1 MRERNAKILYG
12 ITKTI
17 GILNLIMFWIV
28 TVIAVGMVG
37 INNIVTKAA
46 SILRVLYHN
55 VLLKIIN
62 DKIGAIAIFVLAIVV
77 ILIFLIIMITREH
90 TSFLGAV
97 NLCLFLGFGT
107 IAILKFKNFVY
118 YWGKESDLIIHRWN
132 LPIPYLK
139 VFVIAYFAVILLSL
153 LYFVFSSIYTVKQAG
168 NVVYNN
174 VPETPENVEEDK
186 EERVKKPAIVVNG
199 KVELGAEIQILA
211 YGHEAYARVTE
222 YDGEVMDFDVAKP
235 EEEPLV
241 EEPVEDVI
249 VEEPVEESVEEPIVE
264 ETVEEEPIIE
274 EPIVEEHLEEPVE
287 EEIEEE
293 PIAEE
298 THEPFSFG
306 GFSSEDSESELD
318 EDEEEEEDEFE
329 GEDDEEGFAVNQ
341 IYGQTTPSMGKI
353 NRIDF
358 DEKVEKSSPD
368 LKRHYNEIKNVI
380 MRYRNVHSRISKSG
394 DSFRCKGQ
402 KYVYMTIIGKTL
414 KVYLAL
420 DPFSIDQNVYHH
432 KDVSN
437 KKKYQVTPTL
447 LRVKS
452 ELSVK
457 KTIKLIE
464 VMFEDNMI
472 DVKRKVEEKD
482 YVQELLTALE
492 EKKAI
497 C

>member
-1 MRERNAKILYG
+1 MKEKNAKILYG

-17 GILNLIMFWIV
+17 GILNLVMFWVV
-28 TVIAVGMVG
+28 TVIAMGMVG
-37 INNIVTKAA
+37 ITNIVTKSAD
-46 SILRVLYHN
+46 IMRVLYHN

-90 TSFLGAV
+90 TSFLGAI
-97 NLCLFLGFGT
+97 NLCLFLGFT
-107 IAILKFKNFVY
+107 TVLALKPKNFAY
-118 YWGKESDLIIHRWN
+118 YWNKESDLIIQRWN
-132 LPIPYLK
+132 LPLPYLK
-139 VFVIAYFAVILLSL
+139 VFVLAYCAVIVLSL
-153 LYFVFSSIYTVKQAG
+153 FYFIFSSIYTTKQAG
-168 NVVYNN
+168 NVVYMNN
-174 VPETPENVEEDK
+174 PETIENLEEEK
-186 EERVKKPAIVVNG
+186 EEKVKKPAIVVNG

-235 EEEPLV
+235 EEEPS
-241 EEPVEDVI
+241 
-249 VEEPVEESVEEPIVE
+249 VEEPVEEVIEEQVEEPLVE
-264 ETVEEEPIIE
+264 ETVDEESMGEEP
-274 EPIVEEHLEEPVE
+274 VEEPVE
-287 EEIEEE
+287 EEIIEEE
-293 PIAEE
+293 PIAQESND
-298 THEPFSFG
+298 EPFSFG
-306 GFSSEDSESELD
+306 GFSSDEDETEED
-318 EDEEEEEDEFE
+318 EDEEDETEEDE
-329 GEDDEEGFAVNQ
+329 DEEDGLMVNQ
-341 IYGQTTPSMGKI
+341 IYGQTSSSIGKI
-353 NRIDF
+353 NKIDF
-358 DEKVEKSSPD
+358 DEKVEKASPD

-380 MRYRNVHSRISKSG
+380 MKYRNVHSRISKAG

-402 KYVYMTIIGKTL
+402 KYVYMTIVGKTL

-432 KDVSN
+432 RDVSN

-472 DVKRKVEEKD
+472 DVKKKVEEKD
-482 YVQELLTALE
+482 YVQELLDILE
-492 EKKAI
+492 AKKQPVENQ
-497 C
+497 

>member
-1 MRERNAKILYG
+1 MKEKNAKILYG

-17 GILNLIMFWIV
+17 GILNLFMFWVV
-28 TVIAVGMVG
+28 TVIAMGMVG
-37 INNIVTKAA
+37 ITNIVTKSAD
-46 SILRVLYHN
+46 IMRVLYHN

-90 TSFLGAV
+90 TSFLGAI
-97 NLCLFLGFGT
+97 NLCLFLGFT
-107 IAILKFKNFVY
+107 TVLALKPKNFAY
-118 YWGKESDLIIHRWN
+118 YWNKESDLIIQRWN
-132 LPIPYLK
+132 LPLPYLK
-139 VFVIAYFAVILLSL
+139 VFVIAYCAVIVLSL
-153 LYFVFSSIYTVKQAG
+153 FYFIFSSIYTTKQAG
-168 NVVYNN
+168 NVVYMNN
-174 VPETPENVEEDK
+174 PEAIENLEEEK
-186 EERVKKPAIVVNG
+186 EEKVKKPAIVVNG

-235 EEEPLV
+235 EEEPS
-241 EEPVEDVI
+241 
-249 VEEPVEESVEEPIVE
+249 VEEPVEEVIEEQVEEPLVE
-264 ETVEEEPIIE
+264 ETVDEESIGEEP
-274 EPIVEEHLEEPVE
+274 VEEPVE
-287 EEIEEE
+287 EEIIEEE
-293 PIAEE
+293 PIAQESNN
-298 THEPFSFG
+298 EPFSFG
-306 GFSSEDSESELD
+306 GFSSDEDETEED
-318 EDEEEEEDEFE
+318 EDEEDETEEDE
-329 GEDDEEGFAVNQ
+329 DEEDGLMANQ
-341 IYGQTTPSMGKI
+341 IYGQTSSSIGKI
-353 NRIDF
+353 NKIDF
-358 DEKVEKSSPD
+358 DEKVEKASPD

-380 MRYRNVHSRISKSG
+380 MKYRNVHSRISKAG

-402 KYVYMTIIGKTL
+402 KYVYMTIVGKTL

-432 KDVSN
+432 RDVSN

-472 DVKRKVEEKD
+472 DVKKKVEEKD
-482 YVQELLTALE
+482 YVQELLDILE
-492 EKKAI
+492 AKKQPVENQ
-497 C
+497 

>member
-1 MRERNAKILYG
+1 MKEKNAKILYG

-17 GILNLIMFWIV
+17 GILNLFMFWVV
-28 TVIAVGMVG
+28 TVIAMGMVG
-37 INNIVTKAA
+37 ITNIVTKSAD
-46 SILRVLYHN
+46 IMRVLYHN

-90 TSFLGAV
+90 TSFLGAI
-97 NLCLFLGFGT
+97 NLCLFLGFT
-107 IAILKFKNFVY
+107 TVLALKPKNFAY
-118 YWGKESDLIIHRWN
+118 YWNKESDLIIQRWN
-132 LPIPYLK
+132 LPLPYLK
-139 VFVIAYFAVILLSL
+139 VFVIAYCAVIVLSL
-153 LYFVFSSIYTVKQAG
+153 FYFIFSSIYTTKQAG
-168 NVVYNN
+168 NVVYMNN
-174 VPETPENVEEDK
+174 PETIENLEEEK
-186 EERVKKPAIVVNG
+186 EEKVKKPAIVVNG

-235 EEEPLV
+235 EEEPSVEKPV
-241 EEPVEDVI
+241 EEVI
-249 VEEPVEESVEEPIVE
+249 EEPVEEPLVE
-264 ETVEEEPIIE
+264 ETVEEELVGE
-274 EPIVEEHLEEPVE
+274 EPVEEPVE
-287 EEIEEE
+287 EEIIEEE
-293 PIAEE
+293 PITQESND
-298 THEPFSFG
+298 EPFSFG
-306 GFSSEDSESELD
+306 GFSSDEDETEED
-318 EDEEEEEDEFE
+318 EDEEDETEEDE
-329 GEDDEEGFAVNQ
+329 DEEDGLMVNQ
-341 IYGQTTPSMGKI
+341 IYGQTSSSIGKI
-353 NRIDF
+353 NKIDF
-358 DEKVEKSSPD
+358 DEKVEKASPD

-380 MRYRNVHSRISKSG
+380 MKYRNVHSRISKAG

-402 KYVYMTIIGKTL
+402 KYVYMTIVGKTL

-432 KDVSN
+432 RDVSN

-472 DVKRKVEEKD
+472 DVKKKVEEKD
-482 YVQELLTALE
+482 YVQELLDILE
-492 EKKAI
+492 AKKQPVENQ
-497 C
+497 

>member
-1 MRERNAKILYG
+1 MKEKNAKILYG

-17 GILNLIMFWIV
+17 GILNLVMFWVV
-28 TVIAVGMVG
+28 TVIAMGMVG
-37 INNIVTKAA
+37 ITNIVTKSAD
-46 SILRVLYHN
+46 IMRVLYHN

-90 TSFLGAV
+90 TSFLGAI
-97 NLCLFLGFGT
+97 NLCLFLGFT
-107 IAILKFKNFVY
+107 TVLALKPKNFAY
-118 YWGKESDLIIHRWN
+118 YWNKESDLIIQRWN
-132 LPIPYLK
+132 LPLPYLK
-139 VFVIAYFAVILLSL
+139 VFVIAYCAVIFLSL
-153 LYFVFSSIYTVKQAG
+153 FYFIFSSIYTTKQAG
-168 NVVYNN
+168 NVVYMNN
-174 VPETPENVEEDK
+174 PEAIENLEEEK
-186 EERVKKPAIVVNG
+186 EEKVKKPAIVVNG

-235 EEEPLV
+235 EEEPSVEKPV
-241 EEPVEDVI
+241 EEVI
-249 VEEPVEESVEEPIVE
+249 EEPVEEPLVE
-264 ETVEEEPIIE
+264 ETVEEELVGE
-274 EPIVEEHLEEPVE
+274 EPVEEPVE
-287 EEIEEE
+287 EEIIEEE
-293 PIAEE
+293 PIAQESNN
-298 THEPFSFG
+298 EPFSFG
-306 GFSSEDSESELD
+306 GFSSDEDETEEDED
-318 EDEEEEEDEFE
+318 EDEEDIEED
-329 GEDDEEGFAVNQ
+329 GLMVNQ
-341 IYGQTTPSMGKI
+341 IYGQTSSSMGKI
-353 NRIDF
+353 NKVDF
-358 DEKVEKSSPD
+358 DEKVEKASPD

-380 MRYRNVHSRISKSG
+380 MKYRNVHSRISKAG

-402 KYVYMTIIGKTL
+402 KYVYMTIVGKTL

-432 KDVSN
+432 RDVSN

-472 DVKRKVEEKD
+472 DVKKKVEEKD
-482 YVQELLTALE
+482 YVQELLDILE
-492 EKKAI
+492 AKKQPVENQ
-497 C
+497 

>member
-1 MRERNAKILYG
+1 MKEKNAKILYG

-17 GILNLIMFWIV
+17 GILNLFMFWVV
-28 TVIAVGMVG
+28 TVIAMGMVG
-37 INNIVTKAA
+37 ITNIVTKSAD
-46 SILRVLYHN
+46 IMRVLYHN

-90 TSFLGAV
+90 TSFLGAI
-97 NLCLFLGFGT
+97 NLCLFLGFT
-107 IAILKFKNFVY
+107 TVLALKPKNFAY
-118 YWGKESDLIIHRWN
+118 YWNKESDLIIQRWN
-132 LPIPYLK
+132 LPLPYLK
-139 VFVIAYFAVILLSL
+139 VFVIAYCAVIVLSL
-153 LYFVFSSIYTVKQAG
+153 FYFIFSSIYTTKQAG
-168 NVVYNN
+168 NVVYMNN
-174 VPETPENVEEDK
+174 PETIENLEEGK
-186 EERVKKPAIVVNG
+186 EEKVKKPAIVVNG

-235 EEEPLV
+235 EEEPS
-241 EEPVEDVI
+241 
-249 VEEPVEESVEEPIVE
+249 VEEPVEEVIEEQVEEPLVE
-264 ETVEEEPIIE
+264 ETVDEESIGEEP
-274 EPIVEEHLEEPVE
+274 VEEPVE
-287 EEIEEE
+287 EEIIEEE
-293 PIAEE
+293 PIAQESND
-298 THEPFSFG
+298 EPFSFG
-306 GFSSEDSESELD
+306 GFSSDEDETEED
-318 EDEEEEEDEFE
+318 EDEEDETEEDE
-329 GEDDEEGFAVNQ
+329 DEEDGLMVNQ
-341 IYGQTTPSMGKI
+341 IYGQTASSIGKI
-353 NRIDF
+353 NKIDF
-358 DEKVEKSSPD
+358 DEKVEKASPD

-380 MRYRNVHSRISKSG
+380 MKYRNVHSRISKAG

-402 KYVYMTIIGKTL
+402 KYVYMTIVGKTL

-432 KDVSN
+432 RDVSN

-472 DVKRKVEEKD
+472 DVKKKVEEKD
-482 YVQELLTALE
+482 YVQELLDILE
-492 EKKAI
+492 AKKQPVENQ
-497 C
+497 

>member
-1 MRERNAKILYG
+1 MKEKNAKILYG

-17 GILNLIMFWIV
+17 GILNLVMFWVV
-28 TVIAVGMVG
+28 TVIAMGMVG
-37 INNIVTKAA
+37 ITNIVTKSAD
-46 SILRVLYHN
+46 IMRVLYHN

-90 TSFLGAV
+90 ASFLGAI
-97 NLCLFLGFGT
+97 NLCLFLGFT
-107 IAILKFKNFVY
+107 TVLALKPKNFAY
-118 YWGKESDLIIHRWN
+118 YWNKESDLIIQRWN
-132 LPIPYLK
+132 LPLPYLK
-139 VFVIAYFAVILLSL
+139 VFVIAYCAVIVLSL
-153 LYFVFSSIYTVKQAG
+153 FYFIFSSIYTTKQAG
-168 NVVYNN
+168 NVVYMNN
-174 VPETPENVEEDK
+174 PEAIENLEEEK
-186 EERVKKPAIVVNG
+186 EEKVKKPAIVVNG

-222 YDGEVMDFDVAKP
+222 YDGEVMEFDVAKP
-235 EEEPLV
+235 EEEPS
-241 EEPVEDVI
+241 
-249 VEEPVEESVEEPIVE
+249 VEEPVEEVIEEPVEEPLVE
-264 ETVEEEPIIE
+264 ETVEEELVGE
-274 EPIVEEHLEEPVE
+274 EPVEEPVE
-287 EEIEEE
+287 EEIIEEE
-293 PIAEE
+293 PIAQESND
-298 THEPFSFG
+298 EPFSFG
-306 GFSSEDSESELD
+306 GFSSDEDETEEDED
-318 EDEEEEEDEFE
+318 EDEEDNEEDE
-329 GEDDEEGFAVNQ
+329 DEEDGLMVNQ
-341 IYGQTTPSMGKI
+341 IYGQTSSSMGKI

-358 DEKVEKSSPD
+358 DEKVEKASPD

-380 MRYRNVHSRISKSG
+380 MKYRNVHSRISKAG

-414 KVYLAL
+414 KVYLAV

-432 KDVSN
+432 RDVSN

-472 DVKRKVEEKD
+472 DVKKKVEEKD
-482 YVQELLTALE
+482 YVQELLDILE
-492 EKKAI
+492 AKKQPVENQ
-497 C
+497 

>member
-1 MRERNAKILYG
+1 MKEKNAKILYG

-17 GILNLIMFWIV
+17 GILNLLMFWIV
-28 TVIAVGMVG
+28 TVIAMGMVG
-37 INNIVTKAA
+37 ITNIVTKSAD
-46 SILRVLYHN
+46 IMRVLYHN

-90 TSFLGAV
+90 TSFLGAI
-97 NLCLFLGFGT
+97 NLCLFLGFT
-107 IAILKFKNFVY
+107 TVLALKPKNFAY
-118 YWGKESDLIIHRWN
+118 YWNKESDLIIQRWN
-132 LPIPYLK
+132 LPLPYLK
-139 VFVIAYFAVILLSL
+139 VFVIAYCAVIVLSL
-153 LYFVFSSIYTVKQAG
+153 FYFIFSSIYTTKQAG
-168 NVVYNN
+168 NVVYMNN
-174 VPETPENVEEDK
+174 PEAIENLEEEK
-186 EERVKKPAIVVNG
+186 EEKVKKPAIVVNG

-235 EEEPLV
+235 EEEPS
-241 EEPVEDVI
+241 
-249 VEEPVEESVEEPIVE
+249 VEEPVEEVIEEQVEEPLVE
-264 ETVEEEPIIE
+264 ETVDEKSIGEEP
-274 EPIVEEHLEEPVE
+274 VEEPVE
-287 EEIEEE
+287 EEIIEEE
-293 PIAEE
+293 PIAQESNN
-298 THEPFSFG
+298 EPFSFG
-306 GFSSEDSESELD
+306 GFSSDEDETEED
-318 EDEEEEEDEFE
+318 EDEEDETEEDE
-329 GEDDEEGFAVNQ
+329 DEEDGLMVNQ
-341 IYGQTTPSMGKI
+341 IYGQTSSSMGKI
-353 NRIDF
+353 NKVDF
-358 DEKVEKSSPD
+358 DEKVEKASPD

-380 MRYRNVHSRISKSG
+380 MKYRNVHSRISKAG

-402 KYVYMTIIGKTL
+402 KYVYMTIVGKTL

-432 KDVSN
+432 RDVSN

-472 DVKRKVEEKD
+472 DVKKKVEEKD
-482 YVQELLTALE
+482 YVQELLDILE
-492 EKKAI
+492 AKKQPVENQ
-497 C
+497 

>member
-1 MRERNAKILYG
+1 MKEKNAKILYG

-17 GILNLIMFWIV
+17 GILNLFMFWVV
-28 TVIAVGMVG
+28 TVIAMGMVG
-37 INNIVTKAA
+37 ITNIVTKSAD
-46 SILRVLYHN
+46 IMRVLYHN

-90 TSFLGAV
+90 TSFLGAI
-97 NLCLFLGFGT
+97 NLCLFLGFT
-107 IAILKFKNFVY
+107 TVLALKPKNFAY
-118 YWGKESDLIIHRWN
+118 YWNKESDLIIQRWN
-132 LPIPYLK
+132 LPLPYLK
-139 VFVIAYFAVILLSL
+139 VFVIAYCAVIVLSL
-153 LYFVFSSIYTVKQAG
+153 FYFIFSSIYTTKQAG
-168 NVVYNN
+168 NVVYMNN
-174 VPETPENVEEDK
+174 PEAIENLEEEK
-186 EERVKKPAIVVNG
+186 EEKVKKPAIVVNG

-235 EEEPLV
+235 EEEPS
-241 EEPVEDVI
+241 
-249 VEEPVEESVEEPIVE
+249 VEEPVEEVIEEQVEEPLVE
-264 ETVEEEPIIE
+264 ETVEEELVGE
-274 EPIVEEHLEEPVE
+274 EPVEEPVE
-287 EEIEEE
+287 EEIIEEE
-293 PIAEE
+293 PIAQESND
-298 THEPFSFG
+298 EPFSFG
-306 GFSSEDSESELD
+306 GFSSDEDETEED
-318 EDEEEEEDEFE
+318 EDEED
-329 GEDDEEGFAVNQ
+329 GLMVNQ
-341 IYGQTTPSMGKI
+341 IYGQTSSSIGKI
-353 NRIDF
+353 NKIDF
-358 DEKVEKSSPD
+358 DEKVEKASPD

-380 MRYRNVHSRISKSG
+380 MKYRNVHSRISKAG

-402 KYVYMTIIGKTL
+402 KYVYMTIVGKTL

-432 KDVSN
+432 RDVSN

-472 DVKRKVEEKD
+472 DVKKKVEEKD
-482 YVQELLTALE
+482 YVQELLDILE
-492 EKKAI
+492 AKKQPVENQ
-497 C
+497 

>member
-1 MRERNAKILYG
+1 MKEKNAKILYG

-17 GILNLIMFWIV
+17 GILNLFMFWVV
-28 TVIAVGMVG
+28 TVIAMGMVG
-37 INNIVTKAA
+37 ITNIVTKSAD
-46 SILRVLYHN
+46 IMRVLYHN

-90 TSFLGAV
+90 TSFLGAI
-97 NLCLFLGFGT
+97 NLCLFLGFT
-107 IAILKFKNFVY
+107 TVLALKPKNFAY
-118 YWGKESDLIIHRWN
+118 YWNKESDLIIQRWN
-132 LPIPYLK
+132 LPLPYLK
-139 VFVIAYFAVILLSL
+139 VFVIAYCAVIVLSL
-153 LYFVFSSIYTVKQAG
+153 FYFIFSSIYTTKQAG
-168 NVVYNN
+168 NVVYMNN
-174 VPETPENVEEDK
+174 PETIENLEEEK
-186 EERVKKPAIVVNG
+186 EEKVKKPAIVVNG

-235 EEEPLV
+235 EEEPS
-241 EEPVEDVI
+241 
-249 VEEPVEESVEEPIVE
+249 VEEPVEEVIEEQVEEPLVE
-264 ETVEEEPIIE
+264 ETVDEESMGEEP
-274 EPIVEEHLEEPVE
+274 VEEPVE
-287 EEIEEE
+287 EEIIEEE
-293 PIAEE
+293 PIAQESNN
-298 THEPFSFG
+298 EPFSFG
-306 GFSSEDSESELD
+306 GFSSDEDETEED
-318 EDEEEEEDEFE
+318 EDEED
-329 GEDDEEGFAVNQ
+329 GLMVNQ
-341 IYGQTTPSMGKI
+341 IYGQTSSSIGKI
-353 NRIDF
+353 NKIDF
-358 DEKVEKSSPD
+358 DEKVEKASPD

-380 MRYRNVHSRISKSG
+380 MKYRNVHSRISKAG

-402 KYVYMTIIGKTL
+402 KYVYMTIVGKTL

-432 KDVSN
+432 RDVSN

-472 DVKRKVEEKD
+472 DVKKKVEEKD
-482 YVQELLTALE
+482 YVQELLDILE
-492 EKKAI
+492 AKKQPVENQ
-497 C
+497 

>member
-1 MRERNAKILYG
+1 MKEKNAKILYG

-17 GILNLIMFWIV
+17 GILNLVMFWVV
-28 TVIAVGMVG
+28 TVIAMGMVG
-37 INNIVTKAA
+37 ITNIVTKSAD
-46 SILRVLYHN
+46 IMRVLYHN

-90 TSFLGAV
+90 TSFLGAI
-97 NLCLFLGFGT
+97 NLCLFLGFT
-107 IAILKFKNFVY
+107 TVLALKPKNFAY
-118 YWGKESDLIIHRWN
+118 YWNKESDLIIQRWN
-132 LPIPYLK
+132 LPLPYLK
-139 VFVIAYFAVILLSL
+139 VFVIAYCAVIVLSL
-153 LYFVFSSIYTVKQAG
+153 FYFIFSSIYTTKQAG
-168 NVVYNN
+168 NVVYMNN
-174 VPETPENVEEDK
+174 PETIENLEEEK
-186 EERVKKPAIVVNG
+186 EEKVKKPAIVVNG

-235 EEEPLV
+235 EEEPS
-241 EEPVEDVI
+241 
-249 VEEPVEESVEEPIVE
+249 VEEPVEEVIEEPVEEPLVE
-264 ETVEEEPIIE
+264 ETVEEELVGE
-274 EPIVEEHLEEPVE
+274 EPVEEPVE
-287 EEIEEE
+287 EEIIEEE
-293 PIAEE
+293 PIAQESND
-298 THEPFSFG
+298 EPFSFG
-306 GFSSEDSESELD
+306 GFSSDEDETEED
-318 EDEEEEEDEFE
+318 EDEEDNEEDE
-329 GEDDEEGFAVNQ
+329 DEEDGLMVNQ
-341 IYGQTTPSMGKI
+341 IYGQTSSSMGKI

-358 DEKVEKSSPD
+358 DEKVEKASPD

-380 MRYRNVHSRISKSG
+380 MKYRNVHSRISKAG

-402 KYVYMTIIGKTL
+402 KYVYMTIVGKTL

-432 KDVSN
+432 RDVSN

-472 DVKRKVEEKD
+472 DVKKKVEEKD
-482 YVQELLTALE
+482 YVQELLDILE
-492 EKKAI
+492 AKKQPVENQ
-497 C
+497 

>member
-1 MRERNAKILYG
+1 MKEKNAKILYG

-17 GILNLIMFWIV
+17 GILNLFMFWVV
-28 TVIAVGMVG
+28 TVIAMGMVG
-37 INNIVTKAA
+37 ITNIVTKSAD
-46 SILRVLYHN
+46 IMRVLYHN

-90 TSFLGAV
+90 TSFLGAI
-97 NLCLFLGFGT
+97 NLCLFLGFT
-107 IAILKFKNFVY
+107 TVLALKPKNFAY
-118 YWGKESDLIIHRWN
+118 YWNKESDLIIQRWN
-132 LPIPYLK
+132 LPLPYLK
-139 VFVIAYFAVILLSL
+139 VFVIAYCAVIVLSL
-153 LYFVFSSIYTVKQAG
+153 FYFIFSSIYTTKQAG
-168 NVVYNN
+168 NVVYMNN
-174 VPETPENVEEDK
+174 PEAIENLEEEK
-186 EERVKKPAIVVNG
+186 EEKVKKPAIVVNG

-235 EEEPLV
+235 EEEPSVEKPV
-241 EEPVEDVI
+241 EEVI
-249 VEEPVEESVEEPIVE
+249 EEPVEEPLVE
-264 ETVEEEPIIE
+264 ETVEEESIGE
-274 EPIVEEHLEEPVE
+274 EPVEEPVE
-287 EEIEEE
+287 EEIIEEE
-293 PIAEE
+293 PIAQESND
-298 THEPFSFG
+298 EPFSFG
-306 GFSSEDSESELD
+306 GFSSDEDETEED
-318 EDEEEEEDEFE
+318 EDEEDETEEDE
-329 GEDDEEGFAVNQ
+329 DEEDGLMVNQ
-341 IYGQTTPSMGKI
+341 IYGQTSSSIGKI
-353 NRIDF
+353 NKIDF
-358 DEKVEKSSPD
+358 DEKVEKASPD

-380 MRYRNVHSRISKSG
+380 MKYRNVHSRISKAG

-402 KYVYMTIIGKTL
+402 KYVYMTIVGKTL

-432 KDVSN
+432 RDVSN

-472 DVKRKVEEKD
+472 DVKKKVEEKD
-482 YVQELLTALE
+482 YVQELLDILE
-492 EKKAI
+492 AKKQPVENQ
-497 C
+497 

>member
-1 MRERNAKILYG
+1 MKEKNAKILYG

-17 GILNLIMFWIV
+17 GILNLVMFWVV
-28 TVIAVGMVG
+28 TVIAMGMVG
-37 INNIVTKAA
+37 ITNIVTKSAD
-46 SILRVLYHN
+46 IMRVLYHN

-90 TSFLGAV
+90 TSFIGAI
-97 NLCLFLGFGT
+97 NLCLFLGFT
-107 IAILKFKNFVY
+107 TVLALKPKNFAY
-118 YWGKESDLIIHRWN
+118 YWNKESDLIIQRWN
-132 LPIPYLK
+132 LPLPYLK
-139 VFVIAYFAVILLSL
+139 VFVIAYCAVIVLSL
-153 LYFVFSSIYTVKQAG
+153 FYFIFSSIYTTKQAG
-168 NVVYNN
+168 NVVYMNN
-174 VPETPENVEEDK
+174 PEAIENLEEEK
-186 EERVKKPAIVVNG
+186 EEKVKKPAIVVNG

-235 EEEPLV
+235 EEEPSVEKPV
-241 EEPVEDVI
+241 EEVI
-249 VEEPVEESVEEPIVE
+249 EEPVEEPLVE
-264 ETVEEEPIIE
+264 ETVEEESIGE
-274 EPIVEEHLEEPVE
+274 EPVEEPVE
-287 EEIEEE
+287 EEIIEEE
-293 PIAEE
+293 PIAQESND
-298 THEPFSFG
+298 EPFSFG
-306 GFSSEDSESELD
+306 GFSSDEDETEEDED
-318 EDEEEEEDEFE
+318 EDEEDNEEDE
-329 GEDDEEGFAVNQ
+329 DEEDGLMVNQ
-341 IYGQTTPSMGKI
+341 IYGQTSSSMGKI
-353 NRIDF
+353 NKVDF
-358 DEKVEKSSPD
+358 DEKVEKASPD

-380 MRYRNVHSRISKSG
+380 MKYRNVHSRISKAG

-402 KYVYMTIIGKTL
+402 KYVYMTIVGKTL

-432 KDVSN
+432 RDVSN

-472 DVKRKVEEKD
+472 DVKKKVEEKD
-482 YVQELLTALE
+482 YVQELLDILE
-492 EKKAI
+492 AKKQPVENQ
-497 C
+497 

>member
-1 MRERNAKILYG
+1 MKEKNAKILYG

-17 GILNLIMFWIV
+17 GILNLVMFWVV
-28 TVIAVGMVG
+28 TVIAMGMVG
-37 INNIVTKAA
+37 ITNIVTKSAD
-46 SILRVLYHN
+46 IMRVLYHN

-90 TSFLGAV
+90 TSFLGAI
-97 NLCLFLGFGT
+97 NLCLFLGFT
-107 IAILKFKNFVY
+107 TVLALKPKNFAY
-118 YWGKESDLIIHRWN
+118 YWNKESDLIIQRWN
-132 LPIPYLK
+132 LPLPYLK
-139 VFVIAYFAVILLSL
+139 VFVIAYCAVIVLSL
-153 LYFVFSSIYTVKQAG
+153 FYFIFSSIYTTKQAG
-168 NVVYNN
+168 NVVYMNN
-174 VPETPENVEEDK
+174 PEAIENLEEEK
-186 EERVKKPAIVVNG
+186 EEKVKKPAIIVNG

-235 EEEPLV
+235 EEEPSVEKPV
-241 EEPVEDVI
+241 EEVI
-249 VEEPVEESVEEPIVE
+249 EEPVEEPLVEK
-264 ETVEEEPIIE
+264 TVEEELVGE
-274 EPIVEEHLEEPVE
+274 EPVEEPVE
-287 EEIEEE
+287 EEIIEEE
-293 PIAEE
+293 PIAQESND
-298 THEPFSFG
+298 EPFSFG
-306 GFSSEDSESELD
+306 GFSSDEDETEED
-318 EDEEEEEDEFE
+318 EDEED
-329 GEDDEEGFAVNQ
+329 GLMVNQ
-341 IYGQTTPSMGKI
+341 IYGQTSSSMGKI
-353 NRIDF
+353 NKVDF
-358 DEKVEKSSPD
+358 DEKVEKASPD

-380 MRYRNVHSRISKSG
+380 MKYRNVHSRISKAG

-402 KYVYMTIIGKTL
+402 KYVYMTIVGKTL

-432 KDVSN
+432 RDVSN

-472 DVKRKVEEKD
+472 DVKKKVEEKD
-482 YVQELLTALE
+482 YVQELLDILE
-492 EKKAI
+492 AKKQPVENQ
-497 C
+497 

>member
-1 MRERNAKILYG
+1 MKEKNAKILYG

-17 GILNLIMFWIV
+17 GILNLFMFWIV
-28 TVIAVGMVG
+28 TVIAMGMVG
-37 INNIVTKAA
+37 ITNIVTKSAD
-46 SILRVLYHN
+46 IMRVLYHN

-90 TSFLGAV
+90 TSFLGAI
-97 NLCLFLGFGT
+97 NLCLFLGFT
-107 IAILKFKNFVY
+107 TVLALKPKNFAY
-118 YWGKESDLIIHRWN
+118 YWNKESDLIIQRWN
-132 LPIPYLK
+132 LPLPYLK
-139 VFVIAYFAVILLSL
+139 VFVIAYCAVIVLSL
-153 LYFVFSSIYTVKQAG
+153 FYFIFSSIYTTKQAG
-168 NVVYNN
+168 NVVYMNN
-174 VPETPENVEEDK
+174 PEAIENLEEEK
-186 EERVKKPAIVVNG
+186 EEKVKKPAIVVNG

-235 EEEPLV
+235 EEEPS
-241 EEPVEDVI
+241 
-249 VEEPVEESVEEPIVE
+249 VEEPVEEVIEEQVEEPLVE
-264 ETVEEEPIIE
+264 ETVDEESIGEEP
-274 EPIVEEHLEEPVE
+274 VEEPVE
-287 EEIEEE
+287 EEIIEEE
-293 PIAEE
+293 PIAQESNN
-298 THEPFSFG
+298 EPFSFG
-306 GFSSEDSESELD
+306 GFSSDEDETEED
-318 EDEEEEEDEFE
+318 EDEEDETEEDE
-329 GEDDEEGFAVNQ
+329 DEEDGLMANQ
-341 IYGQTTPSMGKI
+341 IYGQTSSSIGKI
-353 NRIDF
+353 NQTDF
-358 DEKVEKSSPD
+358 DEKVEKASPD

-380 MRYRNVHSRISKSG
+380 MKYRNVHSRISKAG

-402 KYVYMTIIGKTL
+402 KYVYMTIVGKTL

-432 KDVSN
+432 RDVSN

-472 DVKRKVEEKD
+472 DVKKKVEEKD
-482 YVQELLTALE
+482 YVQELLDILE
-492 EKKAI
+492 AKKQPVENQ
-497 C
+497 

>member
-1 MRERNAKILYG
+1 MKEKNAKILYG

-17 GILNLIMFWIV
+17 GILNLFMFWVV
-28 TVIAVGMVG
+28 TVIAMGMVG
-37 INNIVTKAA
+37 ITNIVTKSAN
-46 SILRVLYHN
+46 IMRVLYHN

-90 TSFLGAV
+90 TSFLGAI
-97 NLCLFLGFGT
+97 NLCLFLGFT
-107 IAILKFKNFVY
+107 TVLALKPKNFAY
-118 YWGKESDLIIHRWN
+118 YWNKESDLIIQRWN
-132 LPIPYLK
+132 LPLPYLK
-139 VFVIAYFAVILLSL
+139 VFVIAYCAVIVLSL
-153 LYFVFSSIYTVKQAG
+153 FYFIFSSIYTTKQAG
-168 NVVYNN
+168 NVVYMNN
-174 VPETPENVEEDK
+174 PETIENLEEEK
-186 EERVKKPAIVVNG
+186 EEKVKKPAIVVNG

-235 EEEPLV
+235 EEEPSVEKPV
-241 EEPVEDVI
+241 EEVI
-249 VEEPVEESVEEPIVE
+249 EEPVEEPLVE
-264 ETVEEEPIIE
+264 ETVEEELVGE
-274 EPIVEEHLEEPVE
+274 EPVEEPVE
-287 EEIEEE
+287 EEIIEEE
-293 PIAEE
+293 PITQESND
-298 THEPFSFG
+298 EPFSFG
-306 GFSSEDSESELD
+306 GFSSDEDETEED
-318 EDEEEEEDEFE
+318 EDEEDETEEDE
-329 GEDDEEGFAVNQ
+329 DEEDGLMVNQ
-341 IYGQTTPSMGKI
+341 IYGQTSSSIGKI
-353 NRIDF
+353 NKIDF
-358 DEKVEKSSPD
+358 DEKVEKASPD

-380 MRYRNVHSRISKSG
+380 MKYRNVHSRISKAG

-402 KYVYMTIIGKTL
+402 KYVYMTIVGKTL

-432 KDVSN
+432 RDVSN

-472 DVKRKVEEKD
+472 DVKKKVEEKD
-482 YVQELLTALE
+482 YVQELLDILE
-492 EKKAI
+492 AKKQPVENQ
-497 C
+497 

>member
-1 MRERNAKILYG
+1 MKEKNAKILYG

-17 GILNLIMFWIV
+17 GILNLVMFWVV
-28 TVIAVGMVG
+28 TVIAMGMVG
-37 INNIVTKAA
+37 ITNIVTKSAD
-46 SILRVLYHN
+46 IMRVLYHN

-90 TSFLGAV
+90 TSFLGAI
-97 NLCLFLGFGT
+97 NLCLFLGFT
-107 IAILKFKNFVY
+107 TVLALKPKNFAY
-118 YWGKESDLIIHRWN
+118 YWNKESDLIIQRWN
-132 LPIPYLK
+132 LTLPYLK
-139 VFVIAYFAVILLSL
+139 VFVIAYCAVIVLSL
-153 LYFVFSSIYTVKQAG
+153 FYFIFSSIYTTKQAG
-168 NVVYNN
+168 NVVYMNN
-174 VPETPENVEEDK
+174 PEAIENLEEEK
-186 EERVKKPAIVVNG
+186 EEKVKKPAIVVNG

-235 EEEPLV
+235 EEEPSVEKPV
-241 EEPVEDVI
+241 EEVI
-249 VEEPVEESVEEPIVE
+249 EEPVEEPLVE
-264 ETVEEEPIIE
+264 ETVEEELVGE
-274 EPIVEEHLEEPVE
+274 EPVEEPVE
-287 EEIEEE
+287 EEIIEEE
-293 PIAEE
+293 PIAQESND
-298 THEPFSFG
+298 EPFSFG
-306 GFSSEDSESELD
+306 GFSSDEDETEEDED
-318 EDEEEEEDEFE
+318 EDEEDNEEDE
-329 GEDDEEGFAVNQ
+329 DEEDGLMVNQ
-341 IYGQTTPSMGKI
+341 IYGQTSSSMGKI

-358 DEKVEKSSPD
+358 DEKVEKASPD

-380 MRYRNVHSRISKSG
+380 MKYRNVHSRISKAG

-402 KYVYMTIIGKTL
+402 KYVYMTIVGKTL

-432 KDVSN
+432 RDVSN

-472 DVKRKVEEKD
+472 DVKKKVEEKD
-482 YVQELLTALE
+482 YVQELLDILE
-492 EKKAI
+492 AKKQPVENQ
-497 C
+497 

>member
-1 MRERNAKILYG
+1 MKEKNAKILYG

-17 GILNLIMFWIV
+17 GILNLFMFWVV
-28 TVIAVGMVG
+28 TVIAMGMVG
-37 INNIVTKAA
+37 ITNIVTKSAD
-46 SILRVLYHN
+46 IMRVLYHN

-90 TSFLGAV
+90 TSFLGAI
-97 NLCLFLGFGT
+97 NLCLFLGFT
-107 IAILKFKNFVY
+107 TVLALKPKNFAY
-118 YWGKESDLIIHRWN
+118 YWNKESDLIIQRWN
-132 LPIPYLK
+132 LPLPYLK
-139 VFVIAYFAVILLSL
+139 VFVIAYCAVIVLSL
-153 LYFVFSSIYTVKQAG
+153 FYFIFSSIYTTKQAG
-168 NVVYNN
+168 NVVYMNN
-174 VPETPENVEEDK
+174 PEAIENLEEEK
-186 EERVKKPAIVVNG
+186 EEKVKKPAIVVNG

-235 EEEPLV
+235 EEEPS
-241 EEPVEDVI
+241 
-249 VEEPVEESVEEPIVE
+249 VEEPVEEVIEEQVEEPLVE
-264 ETVEEEPIIE
+264 ETVDEESIGEEP
-274 EPIVEEHLEEPVE
+274 VEEPVE
-287 EEIEEE
+287 EEIIEEE
-293 PIAEE
+293 PIAQESKD
-298 THEPFSFG
+298 EPFSFG
-306 GFSSEDSESELD
+306 GFSSDEDETEED
-318 EDEEEEEDEFE
+318 EDEEDETEEDE
-329 GEDDEEGFAVNQ
+329 DEEDGLMVNQ
-341 IYGQTTPSMGKI
+341 IYGQTSSSIGKI
-353 NRIDF
+353 NKIDF
-358 DEKVEKSSPD
+358 DEKVEKASPD

-380 MRYRNVHSRISKSG
+380 MKYRNVHSRISKAG

-402 KYVYMTIIGKTL
+402 KYVYMTIVGKTL

-472 DVKRKVEEKD
+472 DVKKKVEEKD
-482 YVQELLTALE
+482 YVQELLDIIEA
-492 EKKAI
+492 KKQPVENQ
-497 C
+497 

>member
-1 MRERNAKILYG
+1 MKEKNAKILYG

-17 GILNLIMFWIV
+17 GILNLLMFWIV
-28 TVIAVGMVG
+28 TVIAMGMVG
-37 INNIVTKAA
+37 ITNIVTKSAD
-46 SILRVLYHN
+46 IMRVLYHN

-90 TSFLGAV
+90 TSFLGAI
-97 NLCLFLGFGT
+97 NLCLFLGFT
-107 IAILKFKNFVY
+107 TVLALKPKNFAY
-118 YWGKESDLIIHRWN
+118 YWNKESDLIIQRWN
-132 LPIPYLK
+132 LPLPYLK
-139 VFVIAYFAVILLSL
+139 VFVIAYCAVIVLSL
-153 LYFVFSSIYTVKQAG
+153 FYFIFSSIYTTKQAG
-168 NVVYNN
+168 NVVYMNN
-174 VPETPENVEEDK
+174 PETIENLEEEK
-186 EERVKKPAIVVNG
+186 EEKVKKPAIVVNG

-235 EEEPLV
+235 EEEPS
-241 EEPVEDVI
+241 
-249 VEEPVEESVEEPIVE
+249 VEEPVEEVIEEQVEEPLVE
-264 ETVEEEPIIE
+264 ETVDEESIGEEP
-274 EPIVEEHLEEPVE
+274 VEEPVE
-287 EEIEEE
+287 EEIIEEE
-293 PIAEE
+293 PIAQESND
-298 THEPFSFG
+298 EPFSFG
-306 GFSSEDSESELD
+306 GFSSDEDETEED
-318 EDEEEEEDEFE
+318 EDEEDGTEEDETE
-329 GEDDEEGFAVNQ
+329 EDEDEEDGLMVNQ
-341 IYGQTTPSMGKI
+341 IYGQTSSSMGKI
-353 NRIDF
+353 NKIDF

-380 MRYRNVHSRISKSG
+380 MKYRNVHSRISKAG

-402 KYVYMTIIGKTL
+402 KYVYMTIVGKTL

-432 KDVSN
+432 RDVSN

-472 DVKRKVEEKD
+472 DVKKKVEEKD
-482 YVQELLTALE
+482 YVQELLDILE
-492 EKKAI
+492 AKKQPVENQ
-497 C
+497 

>member
-1 MRERNAKILYG
+1 MKEKNAKILYG

-17 GILNLIMFWIV
+17 GILNLFMFWVV
-28 TVIAVGMVG
+28 TVIAMGMVG
-37 INNIVTKAA
+37 ITNIVTKSAN
-46 SILRVLYHN
+46 IMRVLYHN

-90 TSFLGAV
+90 TSFLGAI
-97 NLCLFLGFGT
+97 NLCLFLGFT
-107 IAILKFKNFVY
+107 TVLALKPKNFAY
-118 YWGKESDLIIHRWN
+118 YWNKESDLIIQRWN
-132 LPIPYLK
+132 LPLPYLK
-139 VFVIAYFAVILLSL
+139 VFVIAYCAVIVLSL
-153 LYFVFSSIYTVKQAG
+153 FYFIFSSIYTTKQAG
-168 NVVYNN
+168 NVVYMNN
-174 VPETPENVEEDK
+174 PEAIENLEEEK
-186 EERVKKPAIVVNG
+186 EEKVKKPAIVVNG

-235 EEEPLV
+235 EEEPS
-241 EEPVEDVI
+241 
-249 VEEPVEESVEEPIVE
+249 VEEPVEEVIEEQVEEPLVE
-264 ETVEEEPIIE
+264 ETVDEESIGEEP
-274 EPIVEEHLEEPVE
+274 VEEPVE
-287 EEIEEE
+287 EEIIEEE
-293 PIAEE
+293 PIAQESND
-298 THEPFSFG
+298 EPFSFG
-306 GFSSEDSESELD
+306 GFSSDEDETEED
-318 EDEEEEEDEFE
+318 EDEEDETEEDE
-329 GEDDEEGFAVNQ
+329 DEEDGLMVNQ
-341 IYGQTTPSMGKI
+341 IYGQTSSSIGKI
-353 NRIDF
+353 NKIDF
-358 DEKVEKSSPD
+358 DEKVEKASPD

-380 MRYRNVHSRISKSG
+380 MKYRNVHSRISKAG

-402 KYVYMTIIGKTL
+402 KYVYMTIVDKTL

-432 KDVSN
+432 RDVSN

-472 DVKRKVEEKD
+472 DVKKKVEEKD
-482 YVQELLTALE
+482 YVQELLDILE
-492 EKKAI
+492 AKKQPVENQ
-497 C
+497 

>member
-1 MRERNAKILYG
+1 MKEKNAKILYG

-17 GILNLIMFWIV
+17 GILNLVMFWVV
-28 TVIAVGMVG
+28 TVIAMGMVG
-37 INNIVTKAA
+37 ITNIVTKSAD
-46 SILRVLYHN
+46 IMRVLYHN

-90 TSFLGAV
+90 TSFLGAI
-97 NLCLFLGFGT
+97 NLCLFLGFT
-107 IAILKFKNFVY
+107 TVLALKPKNFAY
-118 YWGKESDLIIHRWN
+118 YWNKESDLIIQRWN
-132 LPIPYLK
+132 LPLPYLK
-139 VFVIAYFAVILLSL
+139 VFVIAYCAVIVLSL
-153 LYFVFSSIYTVKQAG
+153 FYFIFSSIYTTKQAG
-168 NVVYNN
+168 NVVYMNN
-174 VPETPENVEEDK
+174 PETIENLEEEK
-186 EERVKKPAIVVNG
+186 EEKVKKPAIVVNG

-235 EEEPLV
+235 EEEPS
-241 EEPVEDVI
+241 
-249 VEEPVEESVEEPIVE
+249 VEEPVEEVIEEPVEEPLVE
-264 ETVEEEPIIE
+264 ETVDEELVGEEP
-274 EPIVEEHLEEPVE
+274 VEEPVE
-287 EEIEEE
+287 EEIIEEE
-293 PIAEE
+293 PIAQESND
-298 THEPFSFG
+298 EPFSFG
-306 GFSSEDSESELD
+306 GFSSDEDETEED
-318 EDEEEEEDEFE
+318 EDEEDETEEDE
-329 GEDDEEGFAVNQ
+329 DEEDGLMVNQ
-341 IYGQTTPSMGKI
+341 IYGQTSSSIGKI
-353 NRIDF
+353 NKIDF
-358 DEKVEKSSPD
+358 DEKVEKASPD

-380 MRYRNVHSRISKSG
+380 MKYRNVHSRISKAG

-402 KYVYMTIIGKTL
+402 KYVYMTIVGKTL

-432 KDVSN
+432 RDVSN

-472 DVKRKVEEKD
+472 DVKKKVEEKD
-482 YVQELLTALE
+482 YVQELLDILE
-492 EKKAI
+492 AKKQPVENQ
-497 C
+497 

>member
-1 MRERNAKILYG
+1 MKEKNAKILYG

-17 GILNLIMFWIV
+17 GILNLFMFWVV
-28 TVIAVGMVG
+28 TVIAMGMVG
-37 INNIVTKAA
+37 ITNIVTKSAD
-46 SILRVLYHN
+46 IMRVLYHN

-90 TSFLGAV
+90 TSFLGAI
-97 NLCLFLGFGT
+97 NLCLFLGFT
-107 IAILKFKNFVY
+107 TVLALKPKNFAY
-118 YWGKESDLIIHRWN
+118 YWNKESDLIIQRWN
-132 LPIPYLK
+132 LPLPYLK
-139 VFVIAYFAVILLSL
+139 VFVIAYCAVIVLSL
-153 LYFVFSSIYTVKQAG
+153 FYFIFSSIYTTKQAG
-168 NVVYNN
+168 NVVYMNN
-174 VPETPENVEEDK
+174 PEVIENLEEEK
-186 EERVKKPAIVVNG
+186 EEKVKKPAIVVNG

-235 EEEPLV
+235 EEEPS
-241 EEPVEDVI
+241 
-249 VEEPVEESVEEPIVE
+249 VEEPVEEVIEEPVEEPLVE
-264 ETVEEEPIIE
+264 ETVEEELVGE
-274 EPIVEEHLEEPVE
+274 EPVEEPVE
-287 EEIEEE
+287 EEIIEEE
-293 PIAEE
+293 PIAQESND
-298 THEPFSFG
+298 EPFSFG
-306 GFSSEDSESELD
+306 GFSSDEDETEED
-318 EDEEEEEDEFE
+318 EDEED
-329 GEDDEEGFAVNQ
+329 GLMVNQ
-341 IYGQTTPSMGKI
+341 IYGQTSSSIGKI
-353 NRIDF
+353 NKIDF
-358 DEKVEKSSPD
+358 DEKVEKASPD

-380 MRYRNVHSRISKSG
+380 MKYRNVHSRISKAG

-402 KYVYMTIIGKTL
+402 KYVYMTIVGKTL

-432 KDVSN
+432 RDVSN

-472 DVKRKVEEKD
+472 DVKKKVEEKD
-482 YVQELLTALE
+482 YVQELLDILE
-492 EKKAI
+492 AKKQPVENQ
-497 C
+497 

>member
-1 MRERNAKILYG
+1 MKEKNAKILYG

-17 GILNLIMFWIV
+17 GILNLFMFWVV
-28 TVIAVGMVG
+28 TVIAMGMVG
-37 INNIVTKAA
+37 ITNIVTKSAN
-46 SILRVLYHN
+46 IMRVLYHN

-90 TSFLGAV
+90 TSFLGAI
-97 NLCLFLGFGT
+97 NLCLFLGFT
-107 IAILKFKNFVY
+107 TVLALKPKNFAY
-118 YWGKESDLIIHRWN
+118 YWNKESDLIIQRWN
-132 LPIPYLK
+132 LPLPYLK
-139 VFVIAYFAVILLSL
+139 VFVIAYCAVIVLSL
-153 LYFVFSSIYTVKQAG
+153 FYFIFSSIYTTKQAG
-168 NVVYNN
+168 NVVYMNN
-174 VPETPENVEEDK
+174 PETIENLEEEK
-186 EERVKKPAIVVNG
+186 EEKVKKPAIVVNG

-235 EEEPLV
+235 EEEPSVEKPV
-241 EEPVEDVI
+241 EEVI
-249 VEEPVEESVEEPIVE
+249 EEPVEEPLVE
-264 ETVEEEPIIE
+264 ETVEEELVGE
-274 EPIVEEHLEEPVE
+274 EPVEEPVE
-287 EEIEEE
+287 EEIIEEE
-293 PIAEE
+293 PITQESND
-298 THEPFSFG
+298 EPFSFG
-306 GFSSEDSESELD
+306 GFSSDEEDNEED
-318 EDEEEEEDEFE
+318 EDEED
-329 GEDDEEGFAVNQ
+329 GLMVNQ
-341 IYGQTTPSMGKI
+341 IYGQTSSSMGKI

-358 DEKVEKSSPD
+358 DEKVEKASPD

-380 MRYRNVHSRISKSG
+380 MKYRNVHSRISKAG

-402 KYVYMTIIGKTL
+402 KYVYMTIVGKTL

-432 KDVSN
+432 RDVSN

-472 DVKRKVEEKD
+472 DVKKKVEEKD
-482 YVQELLTALE
+482 YVQELLDILE
-492 EKKAI
+492 AKKQPVENQ
-497 C
+497 

>member
-1 MRERNAKILYG
+1 MKEKNAKILYG

-17 GILNLIMFWIV
+17 GILNLFMFWVV
-28 TVIAVGMVG
+28 TVIAMGMVG
-37 INNIVTKAA
+37 ITNIVTKSAD
-46 SILRVLYHN
+46 IMRVLYHN

-90 TSFLGAV
+90 TSFLGAI
-97 NLCLFLGFGT
+97 NLCLFLGFT
-107 IAILKFKNFVY
+107 TVLALKPKNFAY
-118 YWGKESDLIIHRWN
+118 YWNKESDLIIQRWN
-132 LPIPYLK
+132 LPLPYLK
-139 VFVIAYFAVILLSL
+139 VFVIAYCAVIVLSL
-153 LYFVFSSIYTVKQAG
+153 FYFIFSSIYTTKQAG
-168 NVVYNN
+168 NVVYMNN
-174 VPETPENVEEDK
+174 PEAIENLEEEK
-186 EERVKKPAIVVNG
+186 EEKVKKPAIVVNG

-235 EEEPLV
+235 EEEPSVEKPV
-241 EEPVEDVI
+241 EEVI
-249 VEEPVEESVEEPIVE
+249 EEPVEEPLVE
-264 ETVEEEPIIE
+264 ETVDEELVGEEP
-274 EPIVEEHLEEPVE
+274 VEEPVE
-287 EEIEEE
+287 EEIIEEE
-293 PIAEE
+293 PITQESND
-298 THEPFSFG
+298 EPFSFG
-306 GFSSEDSESELD
+306 GFSSDEDETEEDED
-318 EDEEEEEDEFE
+318 EDEEDNEEDE
-329 GEDDEEGFAVNQ
+329 DEEDGLMVNQ
-341 IYGQTTPSMGKI
+341 IYGQTSSSMGKI

-358 DEKVEKSSPD
+358 DEKVEKASPD
-368 LKRHYNEIKNVI
+368 LKRRYNEIKNVI
-380 MRYRNVHSRISKSG
+380 MKYRNVHSRISKAG

-402 KYVYMTIIGKTL
+402 KYVYMTIVGKTL

-432 KDVSN
+432 RDVSN

-472 DVKRKVEEKD
+472 DVKKKVEEKD
-482 YVQELLTALE
+482 YVQELLDILE
-492 EKKAI
+492 AKKQPVENQ
-497 C
+497 

>member
-1 MRERNAKILYG
+1 MKEKNAKILYG

-17 GILNLIMFWIV
+17 GILNLFMFWVV
-28 TVIAVGMVG
+28 TVIAMGMVG
-37 INNIVTKAA
+37 ITNIVTKSAD
-46 SILRVLYHN
+46 IMRVLYHN

-90 TSFLGAV
+90 TSFLGAI
-97 NLCLFLGFGT
+97 NLCLFLGFT
-107 IAILKFKNFVY
+107 TVLALKPKNFAY
-118 YWGKESDLIIHRWN
+118 YWNKESDLIIQRWN
-132 LPIPYLK
+132 LPLPYLK
-139 VFVIAYFAVILLSL
+139 VFVIAYCAVIFLSL
-153 LYFVFSSIYTVKQAG
+153 FYFIFSSIYTTKQAG
-168 NVVYNN
+168 NVVYMNN
-174 VPETPENVEEDK
+174 PEAIENLEEEK
-186 EERVKKPAIVVNG
+186 EEKVKKPAIVVNG

-235 EEEPLV
+235 EEEPSVEKPV
-241 EEPVEDVI
+241 EEVI
-249 VEEPVEESVEEPIVE
+249 EEPVEEPLVE
-264 ETVEEEPIIE
+264 ETVEEELVGE
-274 EPIVEEHLEEPVE
+274 EPVEEPVE
-287 EEIEEE
+287 EEIIEEE
-293 PIAEE
+293 PIAQESND
-298 THEPFSFG
+298 EPFSFG
-306 GFSSEDSESELD
+306 GFSSDEDETEED
-318 EDEEEEEDEFE
+318 EDEEDETEEDE
-329 GEDDEEGFAVNQ
+329 DEEDGLMVNQ
-341 IYGQTTPSMGKI
+341 IYGQTSSSIGKI
-353 NRIDF
+353 NKIDF

-380 MRYRNVHSRISKSG
+380 MKYRNVHSRISKAG

-402 KYVYMTIIGKTL
+402 KYVYMTIVGKTL

-432 KDVSN
+432 RDVSN

-472 DVKRKVEEKD
+472 DVKKKVEEKD
-482 YVQELLTALE
+482 YVQELLDILE
-492 EKKAI
+492 AKKQPVENQ
-497 C
+497 

>member
-1 MRERNAKILYG
+1 MKEKNAKILYG

-17 GILNLIMFWIV
+17 GILNLFMFWVV
-28 TVIAVGMVG
+28 TVIAMGMVG
-37 INNIVTKAA
+37 ITNIVTKSAD
-46 SILRVLYHN
+46 IMRVLYHN

-90 TSFLGAV
+90 TSFLGAI
-97 NLCLFLGFGT
+97 NLCLFLGFT
-107 IAILKFKNFVY
+107 TVLALKPKNFAY
-118 YWGKESDLIIHRWN
+118 YWNKESDLIIQRWN
-132 LPIPYLK
+132 LPLPYLK
-139 VFVIAYFAVILLSL
+139 VFVIAYCAVIVLSL
-153 LYFVFSSIYTVKQAG
+153 FYFIFSSIYTTKQAG
-168 NVVYNN
+168 NVVYMNN
-174 VPETPENVEEDK
+174 PETIENLEEEK
-186 EERVKKPAIVVNG
+186 EEKVKKPAIVVNG

-235 EEEPLV
+235 EEEPS
-241 EEPVEDVI
+241 
-249 VEEPVEESVEEPIVE
+249 VEEPVEEVIEEQVEEPLVE
-264 ETVEEEPIIE
+264 ETVDEESIGEEP
-274 EPIVEEHLEEPVE
+274 VEEPVE
-287 EEIEEE
+287 EEIIEEE
-293 PIAEE
+293 PIAQESND
-298 THEPFSFG
+298 EPFSFG
-306 GFSSEDSESELD
+306 GFSSDEDETEED
-318 EDEEEEEDEFE
+318 EDEEDEDEED
-329 GEDDEEGFAVNQ
+329 GLMVNQ
-341 IYGQTTPSMGKI
+341 IYGQTASSIGKI
-353 NRIDF
+353 NKIDF
-358 DEKVEKSSPD
+358 DEKVEKASPD

-380 MRYRNVHSRISKSG
+380 MKYRNVHSRISKAG

-402 KYVYMTIIGKTL
+402 KYVYMTIVGKTL

-432 KDVSN
+432 RDVSN

-472 DVKRKVEEKD
+472 DVKKKVEEKD
-482 YVQELLTALE
+482 YVQELLDILE
-492 EKKAI
+492 AKKQPVENQ
-497 C
+497 

>member
-1 MRERNAKILYG
+1 MKEKNAKILYG

-17 GILNLIMFWIV
+17 GILNLVMFWVV
-28 TVIAVGMVG
+28 TVIAMGMVG
-37 INNIVTKAA
+37 ITNIVTKSAD
-46 SILRVLYHN
+46 IMRVLYHN

-90 TSFLGAV
+90 TSFLGAI
-97 NLCLFLGFGT
+97 NLCLFLGFT
-107 IAILKFKNFVY
+107 TVLALKPKNFAY
-118 YWGKESDLIIHRWN
+118 YWNKESDLIIQRWN
-132 LPIPYLK
+132 LPLPYLK
-139 VFVIAYFAVILLSL
+139 VFVIAYCAVIVLSL
-153 LYFVFSSIYTVKQAG
+153 FYFIFSSIYTTKQAG
-168 NVVYNN
+168 NVVYMNN
-174 VPETPENVEEDK
+174 PEAIENLEEEK
-186 EERVKKPAIVVNG
+186 EEKVKKPAIVVNG

-235 EEEPLV
+235 EEEPS
-241 EEPVEDVI
+241 
-249 VEEPVEESVEEPIVE
+249 VEEPVEEVIEEPVEEPLVE
-264 ETVEEEPIIE
+264 ETVEEELVGE
-274 EPIVEEHLEEPVE
+274 EPVEEPVE
-287 EEIEEE
+287 EEIIEEE
-293 PIAEE
+293 PIAQESKD
-298 THEPFSFG
+298 EPFSFG
-306 GFSSEDSESELD
+306 GFSSDEDETEEDEDEDEDIEED
-318 EDEEEEEDEFE
+318 EDEED
-329 GEDDEEGFAVNQ
+329 GLMVNQ
-341 IYGQTTPSMGKI
+341 IYGQTSSSMGKI
-353 NRIDF
+353 NKIDF
-358 DEKVEKSSPD
+358 DEKVEKASPD

-380 MRYRNVHSRISKSG
+380 MKYRNVHSRISKAG

-402 KYVYMTIIGKTL
+402 KYVYMTIVGKTL

-432 KDVSN
+432 RDVSN

-472 DVKRKVEEKD
+472 DVKKKVEEKD
-482 YVQELLTALE
+482 YVQELLDILE
-492 EKKAI
+492 AKKQPVENQ
-497 C
+497 

>member
-1 MRERNAKILYG
+1 MKEKNAKILYG

-17 GILNLIMFWIV
+17 GILNLFMFWVV
-28 TVIAVGMVG
+28 TVIAMGMVG
-37 INNIVTKAA
+37 ITNIVTKSAD
-46 SILRVLYHN
+46 IMRVLYHN

-90 TSFLGAV
+90 TSFLGAI
-97 NLCLFLGFGT
+97 NLCLFLGFT
-107 IAILKFKNFVY
+107 TVLALKPKNFAY
-118 YWGKESDLIIHRWN
+118 YWNKESDLIIQRWN
-132 LPIPYLK
+132 LPLPYLK
-139 VFVIAYFAVILLSL
+139 VFVIAYCAVIVLSL
-153 LYFVFSSIYTVKQAG
+153 FYFIFSSIYTTKQAG
-168 NVVYNN
+168 NVVYMNN
-174 VPETPENVEEDK
+174 PEAIENLEEEK
-186 EERVKKPAIVVNG
+186 EEKVKKPAIVVNG

-235 EEEPLV
+235 EEEPS
-241 EEPVEDVI
+241 
-249 VEEPVEESVEEPIVE
+249 VEEPVEEVIEEQVEEPLVE
-264 ETVEEEPIIE
+264 ETVDEESIGEEP
-274 EPIVEEHLEEPVE
+274 VEEPVE
-287 EEIEEE
+287 EEIIEEE
-293 PIAEE
+293 PIAQESNN
-298 THEPFSFG
+298 EPFSFG
-306 GFSSEDSESELD
+306 GFSSDEDETEED
-318 EDEEEEEDEFE
+318 EDEEDETEEDE
-329 GEDDEEGFAVNQ
+329 DEEDGLMANQ
-341 IYGQTTPSMGKI
+341 IYGQTSSSIGKI
-353 NRIDF
+353 NKIDF
-358 DEKVEKSSPD
+358 DEKVEKASPD

-380 MRYRNVHSRISKSG
+380 MKYRNVHSRISKAG

-402 KYVYMTIIGKTL
+402 KYVYMTIVGKTL

-452 ELSVK
+452 ELSVE

-472 DVKRKVEEKD
+472 DVKKKVEEKD
-482 YVQELLTALE
+482 YVQELLDILE
-492 EKKAI
+492 AKKQPVENQ
-497 C
+497 